1 MRRVGMMLLV
11 LVCVAAGAAGTGA
24 VLWRVLPQ
32 AAPWPILIHASD
44 GNLVLAKVDGTT
56 EPLTS
61 DADGQGNIYL
71 HPTPAPDGRSVASV
85 AITHSQTTASASLV
99 VHQLDGSRTTLY
111 DEPASA
117 PFYLSWSPDSQRLAF
132 LAGSKDGM
140 TLHGVDVG
148 TQPNPRRITPG
159 NPSYFA
165 WSPDSQRLLLH
176 TGGAAP
182 GGLIQLYEWGAETPT
197 RLQLS
202 PTFFQAPVWS
212 MDGERAIAGIEQNGA
227 AALAAIDRSGTV
239 LEQIATVHPSTMFV
253 VSPDTQQIAYVA
265 SAGPNIGDLHLVN
278 ADGTDNRA
286 VGDEPVVT
294 MFWSPTGDRL
304 AFLSISTGA
313 STQPVAWKQQQE
325 ARLRWNVIDVRDGG
339 VQSFDGWLPS
349 REFLTL
355 LPYFDQYAQSIR
367 FWDRTG
373 TRLLY
378 GTDDGVY
385 MLDVRSG
392 GTTRLSD
399 GVLGMWLER

>member
-1 MRRVGMMLLV
+1 MRRVGILLLV
-11 LVCVAAGAAGTGA
+11 LICVVAGAVGTGA
-24 VLWRVLPQ
+24 VLRRTLPQ

-44 GNLVLAKVDGTT
+44 GNLLLAKLDGTT
-56 EPLTS
+56 EPLTV
-61 DADGQGNIYL
+61 DADGQGNTYL
-71 HPTPAPDGRSVASV
+71 YPTPAPDGRSVASV
-85 AITHSQTTASASLV
+85 AITHTQTTAGASLV

-111 DEPASA
+111 DDPAGA

-132 LAGSKDGM
+132 LAGSDGGM

-148 TQPNPRRITPG
+148 PQPNLRRITPG

-182 GGLIQLYEWGAETPT
+182 KGVIQLYEWGAEKPTP
-197 RLQLS
+197 LQLS

-212 MDGERAIAGIEQNGA
+212 TDGQHAIAGIEQNGA
-227 AALAAIDRSGTV
+227 AALALIDPSGAV

-253 VSPDTQQIAYVA
+253 VSPDTQQLAYIAFD
-265 SAGPNIGDLHLVN
+265 GPNVGELHLVN
-278 ADGTDNRA
+278 ADGTNDRA

-294 MFWSPTGDRL
+294 MFWSPLGDML
-304 AFLSISTGA
+304 AFLSISTSA
-313 STQPVAWKQQQE
+313 STQSVAWGKQQE
-325 ARLRWNVIDVRDGG
+325 PRFRWNIVDVRDGS
-339 VQSFDGWLPS
+339 VQRFDGWLPS
-349 REFLTL
+349 AEFLNL

-367 FWDRTG
+367 LWDRTG

-385 MLDVRSG
+385 MLDVQSR
-392 GTTRLSD
+392 GTVRLGD